1 MDRRITWVFEGDD
14 RYLDTVSLQYVDDT
28 VRDYGNITWNKVE
41 PNKDHHLD
49 ADDFIVSVTWYVYRA
64 YLGVD

>member
-49 ADDFIVSVTWYVYRA
+49 EDDFIVSVTWYVYRA